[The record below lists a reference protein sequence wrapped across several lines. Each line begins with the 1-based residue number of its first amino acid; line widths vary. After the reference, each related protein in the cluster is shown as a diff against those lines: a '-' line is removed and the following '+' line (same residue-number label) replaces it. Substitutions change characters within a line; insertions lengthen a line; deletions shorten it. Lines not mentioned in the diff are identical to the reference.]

1 MSESAAVE
9 KLIRVLG
16 RARAEALI
24 ADTLREIGLQDLVEA
39 ESRLRFGHALTQR
52 GGVVEAIGRAIK
64 IQAILE
70 GASESSLA
78 RAPQLAVAAGGRR

>member
-9 KLIRVLG
+9 KLVRVLG
-16 RARAEALI
+16 RPRAEALV
-24 ADTLREIGLQDLVEA
+24 AETLRQIGAPDLA
-39 ESRLRFGHALTQR
+39 APESRLRFGHALTQR

-70 GASESSLA
+70 GASEAVLSAA
-78 RAPQLAVAAGGRR
+78 R